1 MSVKIIAVSH
11 GRFSEGLVDSVQ
23 MLAGEQKDLVYYGLF
38 PEETVDD
45 LREKLRAELEATPE
59 DMEVLFLS
67 DVFHGSPFNTVV
79 DDEVANDSFNKRVIK
94 ALAPNGVKCNV
105 YSVEK
110 GADILQRPSKEASE
124 KVMVLTKTPNT
135 YAKLVDLGCTFE
147 GVNLG
152 GMGLRGERKP
162 FIKNVACA
170 PDEIE
175 SIKHLMDKGVHVYYQ
190 LVPEQQVIK
199 AKDYV

>member
-67 DVFHGSPFNTVV
+67 DVFHGSPFNTIV

-135 YAKLVDLGCTFE
+135 YAKLV
-147 GVNLG
+147 
-152 GMGLRGERKP
+152 
-162 FIKNVACA
+162 
-170 PDEIE
+170 
-175 SIKHLMDKGVHVYYQ
+175 
-190 LVPEQQVIK
+190 PEQQVIE